1 MAGDVSSKGGASRWL
16 PFDLLGHP
24 VPANKGEKGRPQ
36 HAPAPEILEKIILM
50 MGMGR
55 SERECAAAVGL
66 SIDTMKRHYFVHPE
80 VQRAKQHAG
89 LVLEGELLLRLNQ
102 QSLDGKTSAT
112 EKLLK
117 RLDKSRLGPAPVAPS
132 KAKKRKGVKEE
143 RIDAAWDA
151 GREDDGWGPL
161 LHGESGK
168 PLPN

>member
-1 MAGDVSSKGGASRWL
+1 LADNVSGKDGAAKWL

-36 HAPAPEILEKIILM
+36 HAPSPEILEKIILL

-55 SERECAAAVGL
+55 SERDCAAAVGL
-66 SIDTMKRHYFVHPE
+66 SIDTMKRHYFVHPD

-89 LVLEGELLLRLNQ
+89 LVLEGELLLRLNK

-117 RLDKSRLGPAPVAPS
+117 RLDKSRLGPAPVAP
-132 KAKKRKGVKEE
+132 KKTAKVKGVKEE
-143 RIDAAWDA
+143 RRDAAWDA

-161 LHGESGK
+161 LHGETG
-168 PLPN
+168 LPN